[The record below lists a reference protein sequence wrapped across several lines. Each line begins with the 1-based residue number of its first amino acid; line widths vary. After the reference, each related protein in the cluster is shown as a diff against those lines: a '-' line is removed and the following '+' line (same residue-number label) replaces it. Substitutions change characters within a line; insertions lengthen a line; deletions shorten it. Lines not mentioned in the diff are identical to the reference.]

1 MLKSTEINL
10 RQSFLISALLT
21 LGMDKANSGLYL
33 LDASSM
39 PCQLWQEQCLQTF
52 LSVPWLRAT
61 GLDCLENRCWGTFLP
76 SHYGRGSIP
85 TPLVLLVHS
94 AEMKM
99 SGYKTKDLSENW
111 YSITSESP
119 QEKPYIELS
128 GSPTKSTKGLCRGFL
143 NNIWSTMYFNRLV
156 VSKHGCCQ
164 NHWCQ
169 ALGLE
174 ESHLVEIGWSPQASM
189 FCNHQ
194 LMMREVLNP
203 LWIVVCIGETT
214 QVARFISS
222 WMFIVCPYCTRTHS
236 RQWEYHGKRMMRSLP
251 WM

>member
-1 MLKSTEINL
+1 MRLLEGPPSPFPHGVKHDAHSHDSLTSGRGNSHFVSLLNSRERHTIHLREHNTKWTSQTAKMLMSTEINL

-39 PCQLWQEQCLQTF
+39 PCQLWQQQCLQTF

-111 YSITSESP
+111 YSISSESP
-119 QEKPYIELS
+119 QEKPYVELS
-128 GSPTKSTKGLCRGFL
+128 GCPLPL
-143 NNIWSTMYFNRLV
+143 NLDFVEASWTISGPPCISIVWWFPNTAV
-156 VSKHGCCQ
+156 VRITDAK
-164 NHWCQ
+164 
-169 ALGLE
+169 
-174 ESHLVEIGWSPQASM
+174 P
-189 FCNHQ
+189 
-194 LMMREVLNP
+194 
-203 LWIVVCIGETT
+203 
-214 QVARFISS
+214 
-222 WMFIVCPYCTRTHS
+222 
-236 RQWEYHGKRMMRSLP
+236 
-251 WM
+251 